1 MWLLGFLWT
10 SSGIFIGGMIA
21 WLFKGIKQR
30 ANIIYALCTGV
41 ILGLISFEILP
52 EAIESGGWLSTII
65 GFVIGM
71 MVFTVLH
78 GSLHFKQDKESY
90 SKEKYYIRTGLLLM
104 LSFAVHNFPI
114 GITLGA
120 NQEPVL
126 TKALLQTLLFHSI
139 PEGIILFIPL
149 ILAGLNIFTV
159 LLVSFLVSVPVA
171 LGVFIGSFLNI
182 VHPLLNTAFMSFAMG
197 MIFIVTVSE
206 ILYPALNNSS
216 VFKIL
221 CCTLIGF
228 GVIGYYLHLL

>member
-10 SSGIFIGGMIA
+10 SAGIFIGGMIA
-21 WLFKGIKQR
+21 WLFKGINQR
-30 ANIIYALCTGV
+30 AHIIYALCTGV

-52 EAIESGGWLSTII
+52 EAVESGGWLSTMI
-65 GFVIGM
+65 GFVLGM
-71 MVFTVLH
+71 MLFKVLH
-78 GSLHFKQDKESY
+78 SRLHFKQDKESHA
-90 SKEKYYIRTGLLLM
+90 KKKLYIRTGILLM
-104 LSFAVHNFPI
+104 LSFAIHNLPI

-120 NQEPVL
+120 NEQPEL

-149 ILAGLNIFTV
+149 ILAGFNIFTV
-159 LLVSFLVSVPVA
+159 LIISLLVSMPVA
-171 LGVFIGSFLNI
+171 LGVFIGSFL
-182 VHPLLNTAFMSFAMG
+182 VHPLLNTIFMSFAMG

-206 ILYPALNNSS
+206 ILYPALHKSS

-221 CCTLIGF
+221 CGTFIGF

>member
-30 ANIIYALCTGV
+30 ANIIYALCAGV

-78 GSLHFKQDKESY
+78 GSSHFKQGKESY

-159 LLVSFLVSVPVA
+159 LLISFLVSVPVA
-171 LGVFIGSFLNI
+171 LGVFIGSFFSI